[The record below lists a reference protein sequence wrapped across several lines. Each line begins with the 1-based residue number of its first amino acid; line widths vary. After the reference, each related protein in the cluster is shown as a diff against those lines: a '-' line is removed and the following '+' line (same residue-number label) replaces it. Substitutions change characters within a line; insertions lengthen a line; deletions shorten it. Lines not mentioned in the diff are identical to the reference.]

1 MLTKFEYLDV
11 YKTIK
16 KNNINNKEEKV
27 WLICQKKATI
37 NC

>member
-1 MLTKFEYLDV
+1 MLTMLEFFFV
-11 YKTIK
+11 YNTIK
-16 KNNINNKEEKV
+16 KNNINKKEEKV